1 MLISETKK
9 AFEKLKIIFTIAS
22 ILRHFNSELLI
33 RIETNT
39 SNYVIDDIL
48 SQLHDEL

>member
-9 AFEKLKIIFTIAS
+9 AFEKLKMIFTIAP
-22 ILRHFNSELLI
+22 ILRHFNSKLLI
-33 RIETNT
+33 RIETDA
-39 SNYVIDDIL
+39 SGYIIDNIL

>member
-1 MLISETKK
+1 MLTSEIKK
-9 AFEKLKIIFTIAS
+9 AFEKLKMIFTIAS
-22 ILRHFNSELLI
+22 ILRHFNSKLSI

-39 SNYVIDDIL
+39 SGYVIDDIL